1 MAYTIS
7 VIVKT
12 VSLTLPRI
20 DDNIKRFRA
29 ICMKHNF
36 ERDVNVLK
44 AWVWTTKFD
53 TATWPF
59 LKFDMRHGAL
69 VTRQKGENL

>member
-1 MAYTIS
+1 MATFPFFLFSFIKSSSGFPLVFPTNS

-20 DDNIKRFRA
+20 DDNIKLFRA

-36 ERDVNVLK
+36 ERDVNVIK
-44 AWVWTTKFD
+44 APVLPYSK
-53 TATWPF
+53 
-59 LKFDMRHGAL
+59 
-69 VTRQKGENL
+69 